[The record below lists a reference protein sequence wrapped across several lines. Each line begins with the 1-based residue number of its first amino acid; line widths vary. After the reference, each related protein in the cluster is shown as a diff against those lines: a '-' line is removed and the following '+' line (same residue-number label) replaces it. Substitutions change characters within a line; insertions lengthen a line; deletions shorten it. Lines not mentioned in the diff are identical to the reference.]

1 MTRQE
6 RQEREQLAQV
16 LDTLLKFAIAFEQPL
31 EPRVDHNVRP
41 MPLPK
46 PATPRRAAA

>member
-1 MTRQE
+1 MTEQE
-6 RQEREQLAQV
+6 RQERGELARV

-41 MPLPK
+41 MPLPGPAK
-46 PATPRRAAA
+46 PRKLAA